1 MTAQSNSSQYE
12 PLEPYDTM
20 TGTAIAISDADEA
33 EALSEYLTSPDR
45 QHPAVV
51 VTRRFGKPLFD
62 AKSLASNLH
71 DVAAVF
77 DLVTPKATW
86 GLSAAL
92 PEGTAMTRTQFDS
105 MQELV
110 EFITDD
116 DGHIDESAADEVFQY
131 LTQLQGEARHL
142 RESLKVS
149 NDRLES
155 MKQKMMQKQR
165 ENSYSDGRQY
175 YKSPLPLF
183 ADKAEGKRFEREQMD
198 MLVRREWAT
207 RFGPEEKKSHA
218 LPRTWAYSDWFF
230 DTLASTH
237 ISVSKVVAVMVEV
250 LTGLD
255 IELAGREGLQHGDFG
270 GDYRLAFH
278 QALRGDRQF
287 AQGLGPVFVR
297 VGDGG
302 VTLITRIDVTVV
314 DVVDQQ
320 VLPSLSRTIL
330 GQLGFR
336 SGDHMFRLGQ
346 TILI

>member
-1 MTAQSNSSQYE
+1 
-12 PLEPYDTM
+12 M

-62 AKSLASNLH
+62 AKSLASDLH

-86 GLSAAL
+86 GLSVALTEGAA
-92 PEGTAMTRTQFDS
+92 MMRTQFDS

-142 RESLKVS
+142 REGLKVS

-165 ENSYSDGRQY
+165 ENSYSDGRQ
-175 YKSPLPLF
+175 LQV
-183 ADKAEGKRFEREQMD
+183 AAVA
-198 MLVRREWAT
+198 VRRQGGGQAV
-207 RFGPEEKKSHA
+207 RARADGHAGPPRMGHAVRSGREEKPCA
-218 LPRTWAYSDWFF
+218 AED
-230 DTLASTH
+230 
-237 ISVSKVVAVMVEV
+237 M
-250 LTGLD
+250 
-255 IELAGREGLQHGDFG
+255 
-270 GDYRLAFH
+270 
-278 QALRGDRQF
+278 
-287 AQGLGPVFVR
+287 
-297 VGDGG
+297 G
-302 VTLITRIDVTVV
+302 V
-314 DVVDQQ
+314 
-320 VLPSLSRTIL
+320 
-330 GQLGFR
+330 
-336 SGDHMFRLGQ
+336 FRLVLRHAGIHTHQ
-346 TILI
+346 RQQGGGRDGRGADRA

>member
-1 MTAQSNSSQYE
+1 MMSPPYSTSS
-12 PLEPYDTM
+12 P
-20 TGTAIAISDADEA
+20 
-33 EALSEYLTSPDR
+33 R
-45 QHPAVV
+45 K
-51 VTRRFGKPLFD
+51 RRGG
-62 AKSLASNLH
+62 
-71 DVAAVF
+71 
-77 DLVTPKATW
+77 

-92 PEGTAMTRTQFDS
+92 PEGAAMTRTQFDS

-142 RESLKVS
+142 REGLKIS

-218 LPRTWAYSDWFF
+218 LPRT
-230 DTLASTH
+230 
-237 ISVSKVVAVMVEV
+237 
-250 LTGLD
+250 
-255 IELAGREGLQHGDFG
+255 
-270 GDYRLAFH
+270 
-278 QALRGDRQF
+278 
-287 AQGLGPVFVR
+287 
-297 VGDGG
+297 
-302 VTLITRIDVTVV
+302 
-314 DVVDQQ
+314 
-320 VLPSLSRTIL
+320 
-330 GQLGFR
+330 
-336 SGDHMFRLGQ
+336 
-346 TILI
+346 

>member
-33 EALSEYLTSPDR
+33 EALSEYLTSLDR

-77 DLVTPKATW
+77 DLVTPKAAW

-92 PEGTAMTRTQFDS
+92 PEGAAMTRTQFGS

-142 RESLKVS
+142 REGLKVW
-149 NDRLES
+149 NGRVGEHEAEDDAEAARELV
-155 MKQKMMQKQR
+155 QR
-165 ENSYSDGRQY
+165 RTPVLQV
-175 YKSPLPLF
+175 
-183 ADKAEGKRFEREQMD
+183 AAAA
-198 MLVRREWAT
+198 VRRQGGGQAV
-207 RFGPEEKKSHA
+207 RARADGHAGPPQNGPRGSVRKKKKSHA

-255 IELAGREGLQHGDFG
+255 IELAGREGLQYGDFG
-270 GDYRLAFH
+270 GDYRLALH

-287 AQGLGPVFVR
+287 GAAPWRGSSCAS
-297 VGDGG
+297 
-302 VTLITRIDVTVV
+302 TMA
-314 DVVDQQ
+314 
-320 VLPSLSRTIL
+320 S
-330 GQLGFR
+330 
-336 SGDHMFRLGQ
+336 
-346 TILI
+346 

>member
-33 EALSEYLTSPDR
+33 EALSECLTSPDR

-77 DLVTPKATW
+77 DLVTPKAAW

-92 PEGTAMTRTQFDS
+92 PEGAAMTRTQFDS

-142 RESLKVS
+142 REGLKVF

-155 MKQKMMQKQR
+155 MKQKMMRKRR
-165 ENSYSDGRQY
+165 ENSYSDGRQ
-175 YKSPLPLF
+175 
-183 ADKAEGKRFEREQMD
+183 
-198 MLVRREWAT
+198 
-207 RFGPEEKKSHA
+207 
-218 LPRTWAYSDWFF
+218 
-230 DTLASTH
+230 
-237 ISVSKVVAVMVEV
+237 
-250 LTGLD
+250 
-255 IELAGREGLQHGDFG
+255 
-270 GDYRLAFH
+270 
-278 QALRGDRQF
+278 
-287 AQGLGPVFVR
+287 
-297 VGDGG
+297 
-302 VTLITRIDVTVV
+302 
-314 DVVDQQ
+314 
-320 VLPSLSRTIL
+320 
-330 GQLGFR
+330 
-336 SGDHMFRLGQ
+336 
-346 TILI
+346 

>member
-1 MTAQSNSSQYE
+1 
-12 PLEPYDTM
+12 M

-92 PEGTAMTRTQFDS
+92 PEGAAMTRTQFGS

-142 RESLKVS
+142 REGLKVS
-149 NDRLES
+149 NGRLES
-155 MKQKMMQKQR
+155 MKQKMPQKQR

-183 ADKAEGKRFEREQMD
+183 ADKAEGQA
-198 MLVRREWAT
+198 VRARSAGHAGLP
-207 RFGPEEKKSHA
+207 RMGHAVRSGREEKPCA
-218 LPRTWAYSDWFF
+218 AED
-230 DTLASTH
+230 
-237 ISVSKVVAVMVEV
+237 M
-250 LTGLD
+250 
-255 IELAGREGLQHGDFG
+255 
-270 GDYRLAFH
+270 
-278 QALRGDRQF
+278 
-287 AQGLGPVFVR
+287 
-297 VGDGG
+297 G
-302 VTLITRIDVTVV
+302 V
-314 DVVDQQ
+314 
-320 VLPSLSRTIL
+320 
-330 GQLGFR
+330 
-336 SGDHMFRLGQ
+336 FRLVLRHAGIHTHQ
-346 TILI
+346 RQQGGGRDGRGADRARHRARGARRITVR

>member
-1 MTAQSNSSQYE
+1 
-12 PLEPYDTM
+12 M

-142 RESLKVS
+142 REGLKVS

-155 MKQKMMQKQR
+155 MKQKMMRKRR

-218 LPRTWAYSDWFF
+218 LPRT
-230 DTLASTH
+230 
-237 ISVSKVVAVMVEV
+237 
-250 LTGLD
+250 
-255 IELAGREGLQHGDFG
+255 
-270 GDYRLAFH
+270 
-278 QALRGDRQF
+278 
-287 AQGLGPVFVR
+287 
-297 VGDGG
+297 
-302 VTLITRIDVTVV
+302 
-314 DVVDQQ
+314 
-320 VLPSLSRTIL
+320 
-330 GQLGFR
+330 
-336 SGDHMFRLGQ
+336 
-346 TILI
+346 